1 MDVPSTFRSLLASEP
16 ELPTG
21 LGAMKTLMQ
30 VREETFPYLL
40 FLEGGEEE
48 DVRALITPTYKEGSL
63 LFCTTF
69 L

>member
-30 VREETFPYLL
+30 VRGETFPYLL
-40 FLEGGEEE
+40 FLEGG
-48 DVRALITPTYKEGSL
+48 RKRMLGH
-63 LFCTTF
+63 
-69 L
+69 